1 MGLWNMLTGQHPIT
15 EKDWKAMTA
24 KQGYIKYA
32 FRYFGGHINYP
43 SIIDSVIEHSLPEN
57 PDGMLNV
64 YNNLSS
70 AGIEV
75 KPGQLLFS
83 IPLKKIISIQNSN
96 QKEFSGAF
104 LIHGLGALLQETRYF
119 IAIQFYDEN
128 NNKQKVAFGT
138 TMAIKSEN
146 YFSAFYKS
154 FVDTLSKVNPKALS
168 GEPITENT
176 TQDLANQLEKLSQ
189 LKEKGMLTDEEF
201 IAAKGKLLN
210 GQNKE
215 LLASSQLGEPIAK
228 TETTITPPPSQKYK
242 VKIKG
247 PDESKKMYIATKTY
261 CTDAGVSFEKA
272 KEHLTKGVIMKFEEK
287 DRALQFME
295 KYKQMDCK
303 AELQE

>member
-1 MGLWNMLTGQHPIT
+1 MLTGQHPIT

-176 TQDLANQLEKLSQ
+176 TQDLATQLEKLSQ

-201 IAAKGKLLN
+201 IAAKSNLLN
-210 GQNKE
+210 NNPAGSDK
-215 LLASSQLGEPIAK
+215 PIQKDQAEVIPIDNAVK
-228 TETTITPPPSQKYK
+228 PPSPIYK
-242 VKIKG
+242 VKLKG
-247 PDESKKMYIATKTY
+247 PDDAKKLYFAQRDFFK
-261 CTDAGVSFEKA
+261 DAGVSIGKA
-272 KEHLTKGVIMKFEEK
+272 KELLMSGTTMSFNDKKEAMKFI
-287 DRALQFME
+287 E
-295 KYKQMDCK
+295 KYSQMGCK
-303 AELQE
+303 TELSES